1 MPLLDTNEH
10 FITVI
15 GLEVKFNFLKTGIM
29 FILQLSI
36 LLRTQEVCFIFLSFS
51 VINFEKLI
59 CIFDSLN
66 T

>member
-15 GLEVKFNFLKTGIM
+15 GLEVKFSFLKTVTM

-36 LLRTQEVCFIFLSFS
+36 LLRTQKNLFHISKVFCDKF
-51 VINFEKLI
+51 
-59 CIFDSLN
+59 
-66 T
+66 

>member
-15 GLEVKFNFLKTGIM
+15 GLEVKFSFLNTVTM

-36 LLRTQEVCFIFLSFS
+36 LLRTQKNLFHISKVFCDKF
-51 VINFEKLI
+51 
-59 CIFDSLN
+59 
-66 T
+66 